1 MARQPNIS
9 IARDD
14 ADRLW
19 ALLEHG
25 IGRRDQSA
33 VEHLEDELARA
44 RIVEPDALSPH
55 VVRIGSRV
63 RYEELTSGI
72 ERHVRLVWPHEADLD
87 AGRISVLSPIGAA
100 LLGLAPDQEIEWP
113 LPDRKARVRV
123 LSVAPVSDRAD

>member
-14 ADRLW
+14 AERLW
-19 ALLEHG
+19 ALLEQG

-33 VEHLEDELARA
+33 VEHLEDEISRA
-44 RIVEPDALSPH
+44 RIVEPDALSPQ

-63 RYEELTSGI
+63 RYEDLTSGI
-72 ERHVRLVWPHEADLD
+72 ERDVRLVWPHEADLD
-87 AGRISVLSPIGAA
+87 AGRISLLSPIGAA
-100 LLGLAPDQEIEWP
+100 LLGLAADQEIEWP

-123 LSVAPVSDRAD
+123 LSVAPVSDPAD